1 MTRREGTANAVRRTR
16 VLSWPKPTG
25 IVRVAFRLPVYLYRA
40 NLGWLLGHRGLLLT
54 HRGRKSGRVYQTV
67 LEVIRYDPATHESV
81 VVSGWGER
89 SDWYR
94 NIKASPAL
102 EVRTGGERY
111 APEQRFLDPGENQA
125 IISEYARRHLLTSWF
140 LGKAFGYPLRGTDA
154 ARREFASS
162 LRLVAFRP
170 KGVAVMP

>member
-1 MTRREGTANAVRRTR
+1 MH
-16 VLSWPKPTG
+16 
-25 IVRVAFRLPVYLYRA
+25 LYRA

-67 LEVIRYDPATHESV
+67 LEVIRYDPATRESV
-81 VVSGWGER
+81 VPSGWGER

-102 EVRTGGERY
+102 EVQTGGERY
-111 APEQRFLDPGENQA
+111 APEQRFLAPDENQA
-125 IISEYARRHLLTSWF
+125 IIFEYARRHPFASRF
-140 LGKAFGYPLRGTDA
+140 LGMAFGYPLRGTDA
-154 ARREFASS
+154 ARREFAES

-170 KGVAVMP
+170 RTGQLSFDDVADESIHSDRRL